1 MLRTLNKMKEMYCP
15 ATGFKEKCRT
25 FDCPAF
31 RNGSTENEQYYVGTL
46 VAEYEIFYC
55 GLGGMW
61 FNKHIYK
68 W

>member
-31 RNGSTENEQYYVGTL
+31 RNGSTESELGTL
-46 VAEYEIFYC
+46 VTEYEIFYC